1 MSSSAT
7 ATKVTATRSG
17 SDAGTMQ
24 QSTLYKG
31 IMTPIIFVSFLLSL
45 VWVDLKYTLKRSRG
59 RGHHHGGWMPSW
71 LHSIVYRHSPY
82 TYMQK
87 ESTTPNSSPRSSPRE
102 EPGEFYYHSK
112 QKKLMRMEMDDAF
125 EVRGQVLVVVGAASL
140 ATLWGFWITRPGV
153 LHGTSAPLDNAL
165 RTELYAAIEAI
176 YAAGGSDTSSKP
188 AANDHH
194 QDEPDAA
201 SRRLSEVLKF
211 WSSRI
216 EARNLL
222 HQRAFYHLHPPANIR
237 DFESWVLARDM
248 CAADAALVARLRC
261 ECPKAGFEV
270 LPVVLEYTG
279 TACQYNAWVSKEQ
292 SNGHASE
299 PQIGEDGFW
308 KTYQHVRHT
317 PHVYQF
323 RGFSGA
329 NLAEEIDCKEG
340 NVLDERNIAWE
351 RARRGLFFWQ
361 GPQEQ
366 RYFDEERQVRENNPK
381 WYQKIVPGTTA
392 DLGKYFAPVGL
403 TPPCDAIYA
412 HQPQAIMIVPTSTQ
426 LDLVDFAENPQPYA
440 NVWWHLLKQCEAPVK
455 RQEHFEALEALC
467 DYVFPKE
474 SEAPAE
480 TRILGMRVSNR
491 EDWIKALDP
500 LIMGDLIVVSLV
512 FRAHSLFERLAA
524 NTPVHPTINYD
535 LLCQN
540 ADRTGYPAAKAL
552 GALRRFFLKNAH
564 FLQVAAPM
572 NKMPADFQNVEATN
586 VAKELINEAMTL
598 LKPPVTANHGRVIA
612 DFLKF
617 FENFD
622 DWHKMVNSA
631 VCGSPE
637 LRKQVPFILGLL
649 NRLLDVAKRKNL
661 PLDQVKMFYN
671 DYKTPIINAPPGL
684 VSQLISNVLKD
695 DSTEAQTAR
704 QTWCEG
710 EPSAEL
716 LEGQSQ
722 PPPTSFTL
730 LAGLFKG
737 LDRLDMT
744 SELSHLVMYIVHHQ
758 EEIRPIH
765 MAPLWLPCLKSLHD
779 LVDPSP
785 AFQKLFQAIFG
796 LYHKM
801 VFDDA
806 SLQFEDA
813 PSSIT
818 PLRPCCA
825 DCKYLDAYFEQP
837 NWKKFHLV
845 KPKKVI
851 DHIQEQLRQQRKPI
865 ETTIFGKNEMSIT
878 MQLNKVSLVNKELG
892 KIEALRRQE
901 ASRTVRQFEPS
912 RLLPFL
918 GDKGDIM
925 WKLGDADCAD
935 PVQRTPAR
943 PSLTSASGSGLSRTS
958 SSSSANTS
966 VSTTT
971 PSRSVRETVVKREP
985 GASARTTVG
994 GLVTPK
1000 TEPRIELSRVKT
1012 EHTPS
1017 SSSQHGQSRS
1027 IRDMFASVK
1036 KEKTPG
1042 SAQARSGLSTRDR
1055 LKNLQPPRREQ
1066 STPKFNDYSKP
1077 PMGSLDDAG
1086 ASSSSKAPEPIVK
1099 RDPLASF
1106 GGGGTRNREPVRNG
1120 IRKSGLA
1127 RDTKTAPLLK
1137 TVSGFASRHNA
1148 IPGLSTTSPLNTT
1161 PGSSASTSR
1170 ASDFMSA
1177 VLDAEKARKKRSS
1190 KSTWEVKTAAGN
1202 VVSAGTSSAMAKSRF
1217 DGLAKDKENTT
1228 RRTQFGTSAAGR
1240 AANVLSA
1247 RSPNIGG
1254 SSASTASKRK
1264 ADDDLIDLCGSSPER
1279 ASKRKKSAATFDPFE
1294 DDDPF
1299 ADM

>member
-1 MSSSAT
+1 MT
-7 ATKVTATRSG
+7 EPERS
-17 SDAGTMQ
+17 
-24 QSTLYKG
+24 
-31 IMTPIIFVSFLLSL
+31 
-45 VWVDLKYTLKRSRG
+45 
-59 RGHHHGGWMPSW
+59 
-71 LHSIVYRHSPY
+71 
-82 TYMQK
+82 
-87 ESTTPNSSPRSSPRE
+87 
-102 EPGEFYYHSK
+102 
-112 QKKLMRMEMDDAF
+112 
-125 EVRGQVLVVVGAASL
+125 
-140 ATLWGFWITRPGV
+140 TRPGV

-176 YAAGGSDTSSKP
+176 YAAGGSDTSSVPKP
-188 AANDHH
+188 AANDNR
-194 QDEPDAA
+194 QDEPDAD
-201 SRRLSEVLKF
+201 SKRLSEVLKF

-292 SNGHASE
+292 SIGRASE

-329 NLAEEIDCKEG
+329 NLGEEIDCKEG

-366 RYFDEERQVRENNPK
+366 RYFDEERQARENNPK

-392 DLGKYFAPVGL
+392 DLGKYFAPVSL
-403 TPPCDAIYA
+403 TPPCDATYA

-455 RQEHFEALEALC
+455 RQEHFEALESLC

-572 NKMPADFQNVEATN
+572 NKMPVDFQNVEATN

-598 LKPPVTANHGRVIA
+598 LKSPVTANHGRVIA

-617 FENFD
+617 FENFN

-649 NRLLDVAKRKNL
+649 NRLLDVVKRNNL

-671 DYKTPIINAPPGL
+671 DYKTRIINAPPGL
-684 VSQLISNVLKD
+684 VSQLVSNVLKD

-704 QTWCEG
+704 QTWCED

-722 PPPTSFTL
+722 PPTTSFTL

-744 SELSHLVMYIVHHQ
+744 SELSHLVIYIVHHQ
-758 EEIRPIH
+758 EEIKPIH

-851 DHIQEQLRQQRKPI
+851 EHIQEQLRQQRKPI

-925 WKLGDADCAD
+925 WKLGDADSAD

-958 SSSSANTS
+958 SSSSADTS
-966 VSTTT
+966 VSTAT

-1000 TEPRIELSRVKT
+1000 TEPRNELARVKT

-1017 SSSQHGQSRS
+1017 GSSHHGQSKS

-1042 SAQARSGLSTRDR
+1042 SAQAKSGLSTRDR

-1077 PMGSLDDAG
+1077 PMGSLDNAV

-1120 IRKSGLA
+1120 IRKRAGLTH
-1127 RDTKTAPLLK
+1127 DTKTAPLLK
-1137 TVSGFASRHNA
+1137 TVGSFASRHNA
-1148 IPGLSTTSPLNTT
+1148 TPGPSTTPPLNST
-1161 PGSSASTSR
+1161 PGSSASASR
-1170 ASDFMSA
+1170 APDFMSA

-1228 RRTQFGTSAAGR
+1228 RRTHFGTSAAGR
-1240 AANVLSA
+1240 TANVLSA

-1264 ADDDLIDLCGSSPER
+1264 ADDDLIDLCGTSSPER

>member
-1 MSSSAT
+1 MT
-7 ATKVTATRSG
+7 EPERS
-17 SDAGTMQ
+17 
-24 QSTLYKG
+24 
-31 IMTPIIFVSFLLSL
+31 
-45 VWVDLKYTLKRSRG
+45 
-59 RGHHHGGWMPSW
+59 
-71 LHSIVYRHSPY
+71 
-82 TYMQK
+82 
-87 ESTTPNSSPRSSPRE
+87 
-102 EPGEFYYHSK
+102 
-112 QKKLMRMEMDDAF
+112 
-125 EVRGQVLVVVGAASL
+125 
-140 ATLWGFWITRPGV
+140 TRPGV

-176 YAAGGSDTSSKP
+176 YAAGGSDTSSVPKP
-188 AANDHH
+188 AANDNR

-201 SRRLSEVLKF
+201 SKRLSEVLKF

-270 LPVVLEYTG
+270 LPVVLES
-279 TACQYNAWVSKEQ
+279 CQYNAWVSKEQ
-292 SNGHASE
+292 SIGRASE

-366 RYFDEERQVRENNPK
+366 RYFDEERQARENNPK

-392 DLGKYFAPVGL
+392 DLGKYFAP
-403 TPPCDAIYA
+403 
-412 HQPQAIMIVPTSTQ
+412 AIMIVPTSTQ

-455 RQEHFEALEALC
+455 RQEHFEALESLC

-572 NKMPADFQNVEATN
+572 NKMPVDFQNVEATN
-586 VAKELINEAMTL
+586 VTKELINEAMTL
-598 LKPPVTANHGRVIA
+598 LKSPVTANHGRVIA
-612 DFLKF
+612 EFLKF
-617 FENFD
+617 FENFN

-649 NRLLDVAKRKNL
+649 NRLLDVAKRNNL

-671 DYKTPIINAPPGL
+671 DYKTRIINAPPGL
-684 VSQLISNVLKD
+684 VSQLVSNVLKD

-704 QTWCEG
+704 QTWCED

-722 PPPTSFTL
+722 PPTTSFTL

-744 SELSHLVMYIVHHQ
+744 SELSHLVIYIVHHQ
-758 EEIRPIH
+758 EEIKPIGS
-765 MAPLWLPCLKSLHD
+765 A
-779 LVDPSP
+779 
-785 AFQKLFQAIFG
+785 KLFQAIFG

-851 DHIQEQLRQQRKPI
+851 EHIQEQLRQQRKPI

-925 WKLGDADCAD
+925 WKLGDADSAD

-966 VSTTT
+966 VSTAT

-985 GASARTTVG
+985 GPSARTTVG

-1000 TEPRIELSRVKT
+1000 TEPRNELARVKT

-1017 SSSQHGQSRS
+1017 GSSHHGQSKS

-1042 SAQARSGLSTRDR
+1042 SAQAKSGLSTRDR
-1055 LKNLQPPRREQ
+1055 LKNPQPPRREQ

-1077 PMGSLDDAG
+1077 PMGSLDNAV
-1086 ASSSSKAPEPIVK
+1086 ASSSSKAPKPIVK
-1099 RDPLASF
+1099 RDPLALF

-1120 IRKSGLA
+1120 IRKRAGLTH
-1127 RDTKTAPLLK
+1127 DTKTAPLLK
-1137 TVSGFASRHNA
+1137 TVGSFASRHNA
-1148 IPGLSTTSPLNTT
+1148 TPGPSTTPPLNST
-1161 PGSSASTSR
+1161 PGSSASASR
-1170 ASDFMSA
+1170 APDFMSA

-1228 RRTQFGTSAAGR
+1228 RRTHFGT
-1240 AANVLSA
+1240 
-1247 RSPNIGG
+1247 
-1254 SSASTASKRK
+1254 K
-1264 ADDDLIDLCGSSPER
+1264 ADDDLIDLCGSSSPER